1 MFPGRIFMSLA
12 KLAAPVA
19 VVALVMGGASV
30 ALADPGPNGHNTFGL
45 CTAYFAGS
53 DKGQEMKHQAP
64 PFAALADAASS
75 QNQTVEE
82 YCAANGTHPGQGGQ
96 G

>member
-1 MFPGRIFMSLA
+1 MRITTLA
-12 KLAAPVA
+12 IPAAALALAI
-19 VVALVMGGASV
+19 GGATV
-30 ALADPGPNGHNTFGL
+30 ATADPGPNGNNTFGL

-64 PFAALADAASS
+64 PFAALADAAS
-75 QNQTVEE
+75 QNGQSVEE
-82 YCAANGTHPGQGGQ
+82 YCAQNGTHPGGGQ